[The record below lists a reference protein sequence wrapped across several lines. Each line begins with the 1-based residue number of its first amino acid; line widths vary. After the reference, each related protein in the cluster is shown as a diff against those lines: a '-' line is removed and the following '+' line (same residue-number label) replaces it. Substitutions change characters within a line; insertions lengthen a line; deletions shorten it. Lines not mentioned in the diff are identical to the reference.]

1 MGKPLVVVRELT
13 KHFSERGGLFRRGRI
28 VRALNG
34 VNLDLEREGTLG
46 VVGESGCGKTTLGRC
61 LLRLIEPTSGQV
73 LFEGTDILSLGRQ
86 EMRRRRR
93 DMQMV
98 FQNPFSS
105 LNSRMS
111 VLNIVAEPLRTHTQM
126 RGEELRRRV
135 LSLLERVGLGQEHL
149 YRYPHEF
156 SGGQCQ
162 RIAVARAL
170 ALNPKFLVL
179 DEPTSAL
186 DVSVQ
191 AQLLNLL
198 EELQGEFGLTYLFI
212 SHDLNV
218 VQHISDRMAVMY
230 LGRVVEMSTSE
241 AIFGGAHHPYTEAL
255 LSSIPILDPDTR
267 RKRIVLEGGTP
278 SPANPPPGCYFHPR
292 CPLAEDICSR
302 EEPSLVDIGDGHL
315 VACHRVDG
323 GTTTNTRKA
332 TADNTKN
339 EGGIQ
344 CHVEN

>member
-1 MGKPLVVVRELT
+1 MGEPLVIVRGLT
-13 KHFSERGGLFRRGRI
+13 KHFSARGGLFRRGRI
-28 VRALNG
+28 VRALDR
-34 VNLDLEREGTLG
+34 VNLTVEREETLG

-61 LLRLIEPTSGQV
+61 LLRLIEPTSGQM
-73 LFEGTDILSLGRQ
+73 LFEGTDILSLERQ

-105 LNSRMS
+105 LNSRMN
-111 VLNIVAEPLRTHTQM
+111 VLNIVAEPLRTHTKM
-126 RGEELRRRV
+126 RGEALRQRV
-135 LSLLERVGLGQEHL
+135 LTLLERVGLGEEHL

-198 EELQGEFGLTYLFI
+198 GELQQEFGLTYLFI
-212 SHDLNV
+212 SHDLSV
-218 VQHISDRMAVMY
+218 VQHISDHIVVMY

-241 AIFGGAHHPYTEAL
+241 TIFGGAHHPYTEAL
-255 LSSIPILDPDTR
+255 LSSIPTLDPDTR

-278 SPANPPPGCYFHPR
+278 SPANPPAGCYFHPR
-292 CPLAEDICSR
+292 CSLAMEICAR
-302 EEPSLVDIGDGHL
+302 EEPSLVDTGDGHL
-315 VACHRVDG
+315 VACHRV
-323 GTTTNTRKA
+323 
-332 TADNTKN
+332 
-339 EGGIQ
+339 EGG
-344 CHVEN
+344 

>member
-1 MGKPLVVVRELT
+1 MSQPLVVVRELT
-13 KHFSERGGLFRRGRI
+13 KHFSARGGLFRRGRI
-28 VRALNG
+28 VRALDG
-34 VNLDLEREGTLG
+34 VNLALEQEETLG

-73 LFEGTDILSLGRQ
+73 LFEGTDILSLGQQ

-105 LNSRMS
+105 LNSRMN
-111 VLNIVAEPLRTHTQM
+111 VLNVVAEPLRTHTKM
-126 RGEELRRRV
+126 RGEARRRCV
-135 LSLLERVGLGQEHL
+135 LTLLERVGLGQEHL

-191 AQLLNLL
+191 AQILNLL
-198 EELQGEFGLTYLFI
+198 GELQREFGLTYLFI

-218 VQHISDRMAVMY
+218 VQHISDRIAVMY

-255 LSSIPILDPDTR
+255 LSSIPTLDPDTR

-278 SPANPPPGCYFHPR
+278 SPAKPPPGCHFHPR
-292 CPLAEDICSR
+292 CSLAMSICPR

-323 GTTTNTRKA
+323 G
-332 TADNTKN
+332 
-339 EGGIQ
+339 
-344 CHVEN
+344 